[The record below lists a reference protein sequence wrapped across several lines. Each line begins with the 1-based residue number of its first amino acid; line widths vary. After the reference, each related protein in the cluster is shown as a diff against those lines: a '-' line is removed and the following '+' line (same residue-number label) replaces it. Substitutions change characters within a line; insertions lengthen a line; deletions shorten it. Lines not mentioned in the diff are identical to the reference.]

1 MVSSDSSAVD
11 LLVLG
16 GGMAGLSAAAR
27 AAHDGGSVVLV
38 DKAAELGGSAIYAG
52 FAWTAPSLEAMR
64 EINPDG
70 DPELAAA
77 VAEGFADGIEWI
89 RSLGVECKPAVTV
102 LRYGRGHQFDTTH
115 YLARCAEVVREHG
128 GEILTRTQVLSLD
141 TEDGAVTGA
150 ELILADG
157 TRRRVQARNTLL
169 ATGGFQGDAE
179 LRAKHIHPQA
189 RDIQLRANPNSTG
202 DGLRLGLEAGA
213 AFGIDNAGFY
223 GHLMPSGVPLSDP
236 SLFTDLALYYSEHSL
251 LFNLRGER
259 FIDETVGDHLTTM
272 ALLEQPE
279 ARGLLIADAVTYR
292 DWVIGS
298 YVEGIAG
305 ISKFDL
311 CRRRGARCAVTD
323 SISEFDLIPPEW
335 GYPGPVIRQAIEDF
349 NDRARSGSA
358 LEPTRQF
365 DRRPLDEP
373 PYYVIDATPAITFS
387 MSGLRIDSQA
397 RVKSTDGG
405 TVPGLLS
412 AGSDAGGMY
421 WRAYS
426 GGLAPAL
433 VFGLAA
439 ARTAL
444 DDRLGSRAQASG
456 V

>member
-1 MVSSDSSAVD
+1 V
-11 LLVLG
+11 
-16 GGMAGLSAAAR
+16 
-27 AAHDGGSVVLV
+27 
-38 DKAAELGGSAIYAG
+38 
-52 FAWTAPSLEAMR
+52 
-64 EINPDG
+64 
-70 DPELAAA
+70 
-77 VAEGFADGIEWI
+77 
-89 RSLGVECKPAVTV
+89 
-102 LRYGRGHQFDTTH
+102 
-115 YLARCAEVVREHG
+115 
-128 GEILTRTQVLSLD
+128 
-141 TEDGAVTGA
+141 
-150 ELILADG
+150 
-157 TRRRVQARNTLL
+157 
-169 ATGGFQGDAE
+169 
-179 LRAKHIHPQA
+179 
-189 RDIQLRANPNSTG
+189 
-202 DGLRLGLEAGA
+202 
-213 AFGIDNAGFY
+213 FGIDNAGFY
-223 GHLMPSGVPLSDP
+223 GHLMPTGVPLSDP

-279 ARGLLIADAVTYR
+279 ARGLLVADAVTYR

-305 ISKFDL
+305 INKFEL

-323 SISEFDLIPPEW
+323 SIEEFDLIPPDW

-349 NDRARSGSA
+349 NDQVRSGSC

-387 MSGLRIDSQA
+387 MSGLRIDSRA
-397 RVKSTDGG
+397 RVRSTDGG

-421 WRAYS
+421 WRTYA

-444 DDRLGSRAQASG
+444 DDRVGSRGHASG